1 VCIHPRVGVH
11 PHPLGWCDPY
21 GRVPIGCGLGGNMDP
36 GGGYRFAVRVLWHRW
51 REVLGACGFRGK
63 VQSSSA
69 SEVVPEGKGTD

>member
-1 VCIHPRVGVH
+1 
-11 PHPLGWCDPY
+11 
-21 GRVPIGCGLGGNMDP
+21 LGGNMDP